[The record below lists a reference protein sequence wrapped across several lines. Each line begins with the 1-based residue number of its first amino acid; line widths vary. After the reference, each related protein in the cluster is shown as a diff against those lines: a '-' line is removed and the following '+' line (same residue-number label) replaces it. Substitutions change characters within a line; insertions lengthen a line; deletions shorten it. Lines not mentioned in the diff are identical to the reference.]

1 MILVIK
7 SLTALIV
14 VASIFLFGIPF
25 LLLSFGLGLGL
36 YEIGSLRLIGIPPIV
51 LGSAILL
58 WCAINFATI
67 GKGTPAPFD
76 PPKKLVM
83 TGLYRSVRNPMYL
96 AAELVLVGQAM
107 LFESLTI
114 LVYAALMWL
123 IFHLFV
129 VYYEEPSLKGK
140 FGATYEEYCYDVPRW
155 VPRRILPKRTE

>member
-1 MILVIK
+1 MILIIK
-7 SLTALIV
+7 SFMALIV
-14 VASIFLFGIPF
+14 VASIFLVGIPYI
-25 LLLSFGLGLGL
+25 LVSSSLGLRP
-36 YEIGSLRLIGIPPIV
+36 YEISSFRLIGIPSIA
-51 LGSAILL
+51 LGAAILL
-58 WCAINFATI
+58 WCALNFAKI

-76 PPKKLVM
+76 PPKNLVM

-129 VYYEEPSLKGK
+129 VYYEEPNLKGK
-140 FGATYEEYCYDVPRW
+140 FGAAYEEYCDAVPRW
-155 VPRRILPKRTE
+155 IPRRILPKRTE